1 MFTLEIGGR
10 AIAVIGTD
18 EEDARDL
25 VANPSFREDLQRLL
39 SDDQPLWDGQA
50 ELTLRP
56 ANEDEIAEFDES
68 EDEPESGGAEGDEED
83 EDEEE
88 GAVVLFL
95 VPIMDPD
102 EEDEDEA

>member
-50 ELTLRP
+50 ELVLRP
-56 ANEDEIAEFDES
+56 ANEEEIAEFDES
-68 EDEPESGGAEGDEED
+68 EDEPDSAEEEDED

-95 VPIMDPD
+95 VPILDPD

>member
-39 SDDQPLWDGQA
+39 SDDQPLWDGEA
-50 ELTLRP
+50 ELVLRP

-68 EDEPESGGAEGDEED
+68 EDEPEAGEEEDED

-95 VPIMDPD
+95 VPILDPD

>member
-50 ELTLRP
+50 ELVLRP

-68 EDEPESGGAEGDEED
+68 EDEPEAEAGDEEEAE
-83 EDEEE
+83 ED

-102 EEDEDEA
+102 EEEDEDEA

>member
-10 AIAVIGTD
+10 PIAVIGTE
-18 EEDARDL
+18 EEDAQDL
-25 VANPSFREDLQRLL
+25 VANPAFREDLLRLL

-50 ELTLRP
+50 ELRLRP
-56 ANEDEIAEFDES
+56 ATEEEIAEFDES
-68 EDEPESGGAEGDEED
+68 EDDEDEE

-102 EEDEDEA
+102 DEEDEDEA

>member
-50 ELTLRP
+50 ELVLRP

-68 EDEPESGGAEGDEED
+68 EDEPESGDEDEED
-83 EDEEE
+83 EDEED